1 MSERA
6 AMLKDHWIA
15 CVIYAVAIAL
25 VMVIAGLVHGFRS
38 DSISLRLVLLSL
50 AGALGAVVGGYAR
63 ARRDARRRASL
74 PRSFRARHRIGPR
87 DVRWWV
93 WVAGAIACSVW
104 AIFFAPNSGSE
115 VVGWAIVF
123 FLVQFFSEIGEAIF
137 LRTGD
142 EP

>member
-50 AGALGAVVGGYAR
+50 AGVLGAVCGGYSKAH
-63 ARRDARRRASL
+63 RDARRRASL
-74 PRSFRARHRIGPR
+74 PRGFRARHRAGPR
-87 DVRWWV
+87 DVGWWV
-93 WVAGAIACSVW
+93 WVVGAIACSVG
-104 AIFFAPNSGSE
+104 AIFFAPNSGFE
-115 VVGWAIVF
+115 VVGMVF
-123 FLVQFFSEIGEAIF
+123 LLVQFGSEIGDAIV
-137 LRTGD
+137 LSTRN

>member
-25 VMVIAGLVHGFRS
+25 VMVIAGLAHGFRS

-50 AGALGAVVGGYAR
+50 AGVLGAVCGGYAK
-63 ARRDARRRASL
+63 ARKDARRRASL
-74 PRSFRARHRIGPR
+74 PRGFRVLHRAGPR
-87 DVRWWV
+87 DVGWWV
-93 WVAGAIACSVW
+93 WVVGAIACSVG
-104 AIFFAPNSGSE
+104 AIFFAPNSGFE
-115 VVGWAIVF
+115 VVGMVF
-123 FLVQFFSEIGEAIF
+123 LLVQFGSEIGDAIF
-137 LRTGD
+137 LSTRN

>member
-25 VMVIAGLVHGFRS
+25 VMVIAGLAHGFRS

-50 AGALGAVVGGYAR
+50 AGVLGAVCGGYSKAH
-63 ARRDARRRASL
+63 RDARRRASL
-74 PRSFRARHRIGPR
+74 PPGFRARHRAGPR
-87 DVRWWV
+87 DVGWWV
-93 WVAGAIACSVW
+93 WVVGAIACSVG
-104 AIFFAPNSGSE
+104 AIFFAPNSGFE
-115 VVGWAIVF
+115 VVGMVF
-123 FLVQFFSEIGEAIF
+123 LLVQFGSEIGDAIF
-137 LRTGD
+137 LSTRD